1 MELRV
6 FLGDRISAQRA
17 NNAPEHRKQES
28 MYRNAKWIP
37 AYALLCCLFTSLA
50 LAQITPGEK
59 AEIKGLITTRDADTI
74 TVKTNDKGSV
84 VVVINDATK
93 VQVPKGI
100 FRHSD
105 MAETNLI
112 PGLAVEVKGVG
123 GDSGQIQAETIRF
136 SKDDL
141 KTAQTIQAGLTP
153 TKQQVETNQ
162 KGISANQAAAEK
174 NAAGVSANAEKIGT
188 NQADIEAANKRFS
201 ELSDWDTKGVAM
213 MTFPTGK
220 ATLSDDGKA
229 ALTQLA
235 QTAKPLKGYLIQV
248 RGFASTSGDAARN
261 QELSDERAN
270 AVVAFLQ
277 QQGGIPL
284 RHIVTPAAM
293 GSTNPL
299 ASNDTA
305 AGRDLNQRVEVKLLV
320 NRGVNAPD
328 TPK

>member
-50 LAQITPGEK
+50 LAQITPGKEV
-59 AEIKGLITTRDADTI
+59 EVKGLITTRDGDSI
-74 TVKTNDKGSV
+74 TVQTNDHGKV
-84 VVVINDATK
+84 VAVISDATK
-93 VQVPKGI
+93 VQEPKGV
-100 FRHSD
+100 FRHKES
-105 MAETNLI
+105 AETNLI
-112 PGLAVEVKGVG
+112 PGLAVSVKGVG
-123 GDSGQIQAETIRF
+123 GDNGQIQADTIRF
-136 SKDDL
+136 NQQDL
-141 KTAQTIQAGLTP
+141 KTARTIQAGLTP
-153 TKQQVETNQ
+153 TKEQVATNE
-162 KGISANQAAAEK
+162 KGIAA
-174 NAAGVSANAEKIGT
+174 NAAGVSANQEKIGT
-188 NQADIEAANKRFS
+188 NQADIEAANKRFI

-229 ALTQLA
+229 ALTQLV

-248 RGFASTSGDAARN
+248 RGYASSSGDAARN
-261 QELSDERAN
+261 QELSDDRAE
-270 AVVAFLQ
+270 AVVTFLQ
-277 QQGGIPL
+277 QQGVPL

-293 GSTNPL
+293 GTTNPL

-320 NRGVNAPD
+320 NRGLNAPD